1 LELTA
6 LARPDLDEGEG
17 DALTAG
23 GRDAALLDL
32 REALFGPTLAAVLPC
47 PGCGVTLELTPD
59 VADLRTT
66 GAATSGAE
74 QTLVQGDC
82 EIRCRQPTMLDLAEI
97 AYEPDADVA
106 LERLLERCVLE
117 ASVSGR
123 PLAPDE
129 LPEAALAA
137 LDEALA
143 AADPQADL
151 ELGVEC
157 PSCGERSS
165 TRFDIGSF
173 LWAELEHFAMRTLR
187 EIHVLAA
194 AYGWSESQI
203 LELGARR
210 RLYLELLEG

>member
-1 LELTA
+1 
-6 LARPDLDEGEG
+6 
-17 DALTAG
+17 
-23 GRDAALLDL
+23 
-32 REALFGPTLAAVLPC
+32 
-47 PGCGVTLELTPD
+47 
-59 VADLRTT
+59 
-66 GAATSGAE
+66 
-74 QTLVQGDC
+74 
-82 EIRCRQPTMLDLAEI
+82 
-97 AYEPDADVA
+97 
-106 LERLLERCVLE
+106 
-117 ASVSGR
+117 
-123 PLAPDE
+123 LAPEE
-129 LPEAALAA
+129 LPEAAFAA

-173 LWAELEHFAMRTLR
+173 LWAELEHFAVRTLR
-187 EIHVLAA
+187 EIHVLAS